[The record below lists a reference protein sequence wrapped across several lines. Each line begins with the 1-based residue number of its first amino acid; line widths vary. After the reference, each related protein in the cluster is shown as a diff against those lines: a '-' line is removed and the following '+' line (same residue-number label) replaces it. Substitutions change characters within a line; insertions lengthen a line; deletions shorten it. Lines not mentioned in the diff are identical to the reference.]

1 MFNVLLLF
9 TDVEEDIMPIYTT
22 LKELYLNE
30 AYSYLY
36 EDSFDT
42 FRVDSWTKMYH
53 MEQQKVVLLA
63 S

>member
-9 TDVEEDIMPIYTT
+9 TDVEEDTMPINTT

-36 EDSFDT
+36 KDSFNT

-53 MEQQKVVLLA
+53 MEQHKKW
-63 S
+63 SC